1 MIDYAH
7 MVATLKKD
15 DAQILGELSPG
26 DCDLLHMAIGVSG
39 EAGELLDCI
48 KKVVIY
54 RRPLD
59 RANAIEELGDIE
71 FFLEGLRQRLGI
83 TRDETIEANK
93 AKLGLRYAQGY
104 SNAAAQARAD
114 KLGGNNA
121 AR

>member
-7 MVATLKKD
+7 LVATLKKD
-15 DAQILGELSPG
+15 DAQILGELGPG

-54 RRPLD
+54 RKPLD
-59 RANAIEELGDIE
+59 RANAVEELGDIE

-83 TRDETIEANK
+83 TREETIEANK

-114 KLGGNNA
+114 KVGGNDA